1 MESVHYLVL
10 HVKIAMLNTY
20 IRLNEKL
27 KIDLITNQGF
37 LFYKLP
43 TWLVNV

>member
-1 MESVHYLVL
+1 
-10 HVKIAMLNTY
+10 MLNTY
-20 IRLNEKL
+20 IRFNEKFR
-27 KIDLITNQGF
+27 IDSITNQGF